1 MLVGMARATKKS
13 PAQRRVWRRPGLN
26 RNGVSEL
33 RCFPQPRRFR
43 RVSGDK
49 PVARRHNVHGARP
62 GTTAELA
69 PSMDGPADHDLMARA
84 AKGDGRAFRTL
95 AERHTGAAL
104 RLARR
109 ILGNGAM
116 AEDVVQDA
124 LLRVWINAP
133 RWRPEA
139 AFRTWLYRIVVNLC
153 LNAKRRAADLP
164 LDAAEQ
170 VADAGPAAGRTASNS
185 TSATGASPRPSAR
198 CPSVSAPPS
207 CSPIRKG
214 SAMRRSRRCSIP
226 PCRASRHCWFAPG
239 ERCAPALGSDQE

>member
-1 MLVGMARATKKS
+1 
-13 PAQRRVWRRPGLN
+13 
-26 RNGVSEL
+26 
-33 RCFPQPRRFR
+33 
-43 RVSGDK
+43 
-49 PVARRHNVHGARP
+49 
-62 GTTAELA
+62 
-69 PSMDGPADHDLMARA
+69 MDGPADHDLMARA

-153 LNAKRRAADLP
+153 LNARRRAPDLP

-170 VADAGPAAGRTASNS
+170 VADAGPA
-185 TSATGASPRPSAR
+185 PDEQLQ
-198 CPSVSAPPS
+198 
-207 CSPIRKG
+207 
-214 SAMRRSRRCSIP
+214 MR
-226 PCRASRHCWFAPG
+226 
-239 ERCAPALGSDQE
+239 